1 MSTSDLLQ
9 VIALSSVLTLAL
21 VVFFKSFWRLLT
33 ALLRGCLRPR
43 YLKSKGLRRR
53 VSATTVKGESDEPA

>member
-21 VVFFKSFWRLLT
+21 VVFFRSFSRSLT
-33 ALLRGCLRPR
+33 TLLRSCLRPR

-53 VSATTVKGESDEPA
+53 MSATTAKGEPDEPA